1 MVDFH
6 KLAIP
11 KKERL
16 EVQLMDGTEEH
27 NIKYVITSLATIK
40 GDKIYKNFRLY
51 SVADDGNITLVEKQ
65 DGEPHF
71 DALKGTVY
79 ES

>member
-6 KLAIP
+6 KLTIP

-40 GDKIYKNFRLY
+40 GDKIFKNFRLY
-51 SVADDGNITLVEKQ
+51 SVADNGNITLVEKQ
-65 DGEPHF
+65 DGEPRF
-71 DALKGTVY
+71 DVLKGTVY

>member
-1 MVDFH
+1 MNDFR

-16 EVQLMDGTEEH
+16 EVQLTDGTEEH
-27 NIKYVITSLATIK
+27 NIKYVITSLTTIK
-40 GDKIYKNFRLY
+40 SDKIFKNFRLY
-51 SVADDGNITLVEKQ
+51 SVAGDGKLTLIEKQ
-65 DGEPHF
+65 DSAPYF
-71 DALKGTVY
+71 NALKGTVY

>member
-1 MVDFH
+1 MNDFR

-16 EVQLMDGTEEH
+16 EVQLIDGTEEH
-27 NIKYVITSLATIK
+27 NIKYIITSLATIK
-40 GDKIYKNFRLY
+40 GDKIFKNFRLY
-51 SVADDGNITLVEKQ
+51 SVEDDARLTQLEKR
-65 DGEPHF
+65 DSDPYF

-79 ES
+79 EQ

>member
-1 MVDFH
+1 MNDFK

-16 EVQLMDGTEEH
+16 EVQLLDGAEEH
-27 NIKYVITSLATIK
+27 NIKYVVTSLATIN
-40 GDKIYKNFRLY
+40 GDEIFKNFRLY
-51 SVADDGNITLVEKQ
+51 SVGDDEKLTQLEKQ
-65 DGEPHF
+65 DSAPYF
-71 DALKGTVY
+71 NALRGTVY